1 MKEPKSLDAET
12 DHNHALPGI
21 APPSYDE
28 MTTEPTKN
36 NKIHAK
42 TGVEYPEAGFQNDSL
57 SSAYDW
63 LIFNAHKFDW
73 LTI

>member
-12 DHNHALPGI
+12 DLDHALPGI

-36 NKIHAK
+36 SKIHEK
-42 TGVEYPEAGFQNDSL
+42 TGVEYPEAGFQIDAV
-57 SSAYDW
+57 SSAYD
-63 LIFNAHKFDW
+63 
-73 LTI
+73 